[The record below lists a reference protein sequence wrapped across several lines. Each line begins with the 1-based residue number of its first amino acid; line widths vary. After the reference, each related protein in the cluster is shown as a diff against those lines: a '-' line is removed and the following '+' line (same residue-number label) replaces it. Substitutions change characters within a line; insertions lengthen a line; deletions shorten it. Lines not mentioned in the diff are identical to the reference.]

1 MNDKDRIQS
10 GFLKVDRGDLE
21 KGYLFQGTSQGK
33 KGLKSREQTIL
44 GTVNIGNQD
53 LDSVF
58 LTFIPRFRILGTK
71 QFTKEQIP
79 PFATDASFRHLH
91 DCYF

>member
-1 MNDKDRIQS
+1 MNDKDSIQS
-10 GFLKVDRGDLE
+10 GFSEVDQGDLE
-21 KGYLFQGTSQGK
+21 QGYFVREQGK

-58 LTFIPRFRILGTK
+58 LTFIPWFRLLGTK
-71 QFTKEQIP
+71 RFTKEQVP

-91 DCYF
+91 DCSF

>member
-1 MNDKDRIQS
+1 MNDKDSIQS
-10 GFLKVDRGDLE
+10 GFSKVDQGDLE
-21 KGYLFQGTSQGK
+21 QGYFVSEQGK

-58 LTFIPRFRILGTK
+58 LTFIP
-71 QFTKEQIP
+71 
-79 PFATDASFRHLH
+79 
-91 DCYF
+91 